1 MDFEKTKIRRKT
13 AEEIKEAMRVV
24 KEEYG
29 IDCACENSE
38 MIKVILRINKI

>member
-1 MDFEKTKIRRKT
+1 M
-13 AEEIKEAMRVV
+13 KETMQAV

-38 MIKVILRINKI
+38 ITKVILRMNKM